1 MRPTNPPPTRH
12 RSPQESYV
20 SESYSHTVKNL
31 LHAMRPKFALHS
43 GIKAY
48 PTSGTK
54 QSSTAE
60 PRGLMARETPFLQ
73 DALRRKN
80 SSQSAARLRQRCCP
94 CLEKRRQGAFLA
106 TRKVPWAKW
115 AGTRHRPLQSSTA
128 KALTEHKLYGR
139 RCARHG
145 KTTNC
150 GAAVTLQCPAPPTT
164 GHGSYPW
171 TTRNRSFR
179 LLARRCLAGPLP
191 GKLLDQWR

>member
-20 SESYSHTVKNL
+20 SHTYSHTIIHHRKRHSQLDSTPPATSPIVKTEGKEDFPRARNL
-31 LHAMRPKFALHS
+31 LHATRPKFALHS

-106 TRKVPWAKW
+106 TRKVLWAKW

-139 RCARHG
+139 RCARH
-145 KTTNC
+145 
-150 GAAVTLQCPAPPTT
+150 
-164 GHGSYPW
+164 
-171 TTRNRSFR
+171 
-179 LLARRCLAGPLP
+179 
-191 GKLLDQWR
+191 

>member
-1 MRPTNPPPTRH
+1 M
-12 RSPQESYV
+12 
-20 SESYSHTVKNL
+20 SHTVIHSYTTGQAERPPGALPTRPENATPTRL
-31 LHAMRPKFALHS
+31 NPASHQPHRQDRREGGFPPSPKFAACDATKVCLVS

-106 TRKVPWAKW
+106 TRKVPKAKW
-115 AGTRHRPLQSSTA
+115 AGTRHRHSQS
-128 KALTEHKLYGR
+128 
-139 RCARHG
+139 
-145 KTTNC
+145 
-150 GAAVTLQCPAPPTT
+150 
-164 GHGSYPW
+164 
-171 TTRNRSFR
+171 
-179 LLARRCLAGPLP
+179 
-191 GKLLDQWR
+191 